1 MAKVFL
7 NDKII
12 EDAEAHI
19 SVSDSGFLY
28 GMGLFETMRC
38 TGGKVFAL
46 DDHLARLFSSA
57 SQLAINNPYSKEYV
71 ADAVEQVLAA
81 NNLTDARLR
90 LTLTNGPMAQG
101 GQSTAT
107 LLITA
112 TRFEPYP
119 AEYYQKGV
127 GVVLTDFR
135 QNTQDPI
142 VKHKTTNYF
151 SRLLALDVAH
161 KKKAAEALW
170 FTTDGRLA
178 EGCVSNVFCVMD
190 SALYTPTLETPVLPG
205 IMRKTVCEVAKA
217 ESIKLVEKDIMIKD
231 LLSADEVFLT
241 NVIML
246 ILPVIAVEAHT
257 VGDGKVGPITKRLTE
272 SVNEV
277 ISKKGRKS
285 KGQGNEDN
293 TNNG

>member
-12 EDAEAHI
+12 DDAEAHI

-46 DDHLARLFSSA
+46 DEHLDRLFSSA
-57 SQLAINNPYSKEYV
+57 KELGINNPYETKYIK
-71 ADAVEQVLAA
+71 DAIRQALDA

-90 LTLTNGPMAQG
+90 LTLTNGPMSAG
-101 GQSTAT
+101 DKKKST

-119 AEYYQKGV
+119 AEYYQNGV
-127 GVVLTDFR
+127 RVVLTDFR

-142 VKHKTTNYF
+142 VKHKTINYF
-151 SRLLALDVAH
+151 SRLLALDMAH
-161 KKKAAEALW
+161 KTKAAEALW
-170 FTTDGRLA
+170 FTTDSRLA
-178 EGCVSNVFCVMD
+178 EGCVSNVFLIKD
-190 SALYTPTLETPVLPG
+190 SVLYTPTLDTPVLPG
-205 IMRKTVCEVAKA
+205 VMRKTVCQIAKA
-217 ESIKLVEKDIMIKD
+217 QSITLVEKDLTIKD
-231 LLSADEVFLT
+231 LLGADEVFLT

-246 ILPVIAVEAHT
+246 ILPVVAVEAHT
-257 VGDGKVGPITKRLTE
+257 VGDGKVGTVTSRLSKRI
-272 SVNEV
+272 NEV
-277 ISKKGRKS
+277 LI
-285 KGQGNEDN
+285 
-293 TNNG
+293 